1 MRKKILVPLALTL
14 VFGLTACGSNDS
26 ETSATPTPAPT
37 AATTEADA
45 TPADDDTTADDTAA
59 DDTAA
64 DDTTADDT
72 TADDTTADDTTADD
86 PTVKSE
92 GVLTYDEYVAADL
105 DTEVTIEAYVQAKQ
119 SWWDNTA
126 TVYLADADGAYF
138 AYNMSC
144 TEEEYDQIPTGTK
157 IKVTGYKSEWSGE
170 VEIVDA
176 TFEIEEGNYVAEA
189 TDLTADFAD
198 EDALKEHQNE
208 FFSFTGV
215 TVEAVND
222 EGDAYL
228 FNWDGSGSE
237 GDDIYFNVSLDD
249 VTYQV
254 VIESY
259 LCDSSTDVYKAAESL
274 NVGDVIDLEG
284 FMYWY
289 EGVNAHITS
298 IEVQ

>member
-1 MRKKILVPLALTL
+1 MFSNLRRNSKMRKKILVPLALTL

-26 ETSATPTPAPT
+26 DTSTTPTPKPSSATIAT
-37 AATTEADA
+37 ATDAEPNTDDVASDADA
-45 TPADDDTTADDTAA
+45 DVA
-59 DDTAA
+59 
-64 DDTTADDT
+64 
-72 TADDTTADDTTADD
+72 TADD
-86 PTVKSE
+86 PTAKSE
-92 GVLTYDEYVAADL
+92 GVLTYDEYIAADL

-119 SWWDNTA
+119 SWWDNSA

-176 TFEIEEGNYVAEA
+176 TFEIEDGNYIAAA

-222 EGDAYL
+222 DGDAYL

-237 GDDIYFNVSLDD
+237 GDDIYFNVSLDG

-259 LCDSSTDVYKAAESL
+259 LCDLSTDVYKAAESL

-298 IEVQ
+298 IDVQ